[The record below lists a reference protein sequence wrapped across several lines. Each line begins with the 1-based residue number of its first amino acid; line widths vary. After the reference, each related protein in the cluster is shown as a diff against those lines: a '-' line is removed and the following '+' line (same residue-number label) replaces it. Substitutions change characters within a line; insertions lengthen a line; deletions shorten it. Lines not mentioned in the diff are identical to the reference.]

1 MKKYEKEENEEAG
14 RRAGRGAG
22 ANAVAGA
29 NARERNNID
38 FRVYRKEYIGT
49 LSLPSSEL
57 EKYPFL
63 CPIKLVCIH
72 IRSGEENGEWR
83 MENWTAITARKLR

>member
-1 MKKYEKEENEEAG
+1 MRNMKKYEKEENEEAG
-14 RRAGRGAG
+14 RRPGRGA
-22 ANAVAGA
+22 NAG
-29 NARERNNID
+29 ARERNNID